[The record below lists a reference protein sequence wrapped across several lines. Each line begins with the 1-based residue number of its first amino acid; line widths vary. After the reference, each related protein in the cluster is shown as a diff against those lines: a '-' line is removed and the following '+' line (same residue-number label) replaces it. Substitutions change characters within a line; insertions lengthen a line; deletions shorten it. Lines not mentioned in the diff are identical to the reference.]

1 MEIELPVAVG
11 WIITVLLAAL
21 TLLAGIV
28 AWFLRREIKN
38 NDEAHRELRGDIK
51 KLLEGDVVWV
61 RTLLN
66 R

>member
-11 WIITVLLAAL
+11 WIITVLLATL

-28 AWFLRREIKN
+28 TWFLRSDIKN
-38 NDEAHRELRGDIK
+38 NDEAHRELRSDIK